1 MIDDLLGIQNIGV
14 VSILDF
20 LVGIFELIL
29 LSLSFKFIYD
39 RYSTS
44 VSNRHVFSFFFLPFS
59 VSIFLIVV
67 TIKSSLVL
75 SLGLVG
81 ALSIIR
87 FRTAIKETEQIVS
100 LLYLTGISIS
110 IAANQLILPIITSII
125 IFLFYLIRYQKMSK
139 INNTENVIVSEILN
153 FKESAFKEIIDEIS
167 NEKMI
172 NISLVSLNQKDD
184 KINIILT
191 FSELDL
197 NLIENYKTKIKLKK
211 MKLVELKVY

>member
-125 IFLFYLIRYQKMSK
+125 IFLFYLIRHKKMSK

-197 NLIENYKTKIKLKK
+197 NLIENYKSKIKLKK

>member
-125 IFLFYLIRYQKMSK
+125 IFLFYLIRYQKISK

>member
-1 MIDDLLGIQNIGV
+1 
-14 VSILDF
+14 
-20 LVGIFELIL
+20 
-29 LSLSFKFIYD
+29 
-39 RYSTS
+39 
-44 VSNRHVFSFFFLPFS
+44 
-59 VSIFLIVV
+59 
-67 TIKSSLVL
+67 
-75 SLGLVG
+75 
-81 ALSIIR
+81 
-87 FRTAIKETEQIVS
+87 
-100 LLYLTGISIS
+100 
-110 IAANQLILPIITSII
+110 
-125 IFLFYLIRYQKMSK
+125 MSK

>member
-1 MIDDLLGIQNIGV
+1 
-14 VSILDF
+14 
-20 LVGIFELIL
+20 
-29 LSLSFKFIYD
+29 
-39 RYSTS
+39 
-44 VSNRHVFSFFFLPFS
+44 
-59 VSIFLIVV
+59 
-67 TIKSSLVL
+67 
-75 SLGLVG
+75 
-81 ALSIIR
+81 
-87 FRTAIKETEQIVS
+87 
-100 LLYLTGISIS
+100 
-110 IAANQLILPIITSII
+110 
-125 IFLFYLIRYQKMSK
+125 MSK

-167 NEKMI
+167 NDKMI

>member
-29 LSLSFKFIYD
+29 LSISFKFIYD

-197 NLIENYKTKIKLKK
+197 NLIENYKSKIKLKK

>member
-29 LSLSFKFIYD
+29 LSISFKFIYD

-110 IAANQLILPIITSII
+110 IAANQLLLPIITSII
-125 IFLFYLIRYQKMSK
+125 IFLFYLIRHQKMSK
-139 INNTENVIVSEILN
+139 INNTENVIVSEIID
-153 FKESAFKEIIDEIS
+153 FKESSFKEIIDEIS

-197 NLIENYKTKIKLKK
+197 NLIENYKSKIKLKK

>member
-125 IFLFYLIRYQKMSK
+125 IFLFYLIRHKKMSK

>member
-197 NLIENYKTKIKLKK
+197 NLIENYKSKIKLKK

>member
-14 VSILDF
+14 VSLLDF
-20 LVGIFELIL
+20 LLGIFELIIL
-29 LSLSFKFIYD
+29 TSFFKFIYD

-44 VSNRHVFSFFFLPFS
+44 VSNRSIFSFYFLPFS
-59 VSIFLIVV
+59 LSIFLIVV

-87 FRTAIKETEQIVS
+87 FRTAIKETEQIIS

-110 IAANQLILPIITSII
+110 IAANQFLLPIITSFI
-125 IFLFYLIRYQKMSK
+125 IFVFYFIRYSKASK
-139 INNTENVIVSEILN
+139 ISKTENVIVSEILDFN
-153 FKESAFKEIIDEIS
+153 ESGFSELINEIS
-167 NEKMI
+167 KEKMI
-172 NISLVSLNQKDD
+172 NISLVSLNQKDN
-184 KINIILT
+184 KTTIVLT
-191 FSELDL
+191 YSELNL
-197 NLIENYKTKIKLKK
+197 NLIENYKSRIKLKK

>member
-1 MIDDLLGIQNIGV
+1 
-14 VSILDF
+14 
-20 LVGIFELIL
+20 
-29 LSLSFKFIYD
+29 
-39 RYSTS
+39 
-44 VSNRHVFSFFFLPFS
+44 
-59 VSIFLIVV
+59 
-67 TIKSSLVL
+67 
-75 SLGLVG
+75 
-81 ALSIIR
+81 
-87 FRTAIKETEQIVS
+87 
-100 LLYLTGISIS
+100 
-110 IAANQLILPIITSII
+110 
-125 IFLFYLIRYQKMSK
+125 MSK

-197 NLIENYKTKIKLKK
+197 NLIENYKSKIKLKK